1 VPYTITYPPTADNQ
15 VRDFLRQ
22 LNLIPHVTIQAPG
35 TLRVTDVMDAENL
48 LTPLKN
54 VGLFTSYTPSVDP
67 VPNPPIFLNSITP
80 RTARTNGAPFSLVI
94 KGDGSGRFD
103 SGCTVALD
111 GISYPTTLTDTNT
124 LTVAGL
130 DPTTLG
136 ASRVIL
142 VTVQDNT
149 GGPTIVSNPLYL
161 DLRTALGPAPVLSSL
176 SPSTASAA
184 LGTLT
189 LSLQGNNFVDGDI
202 VKWAGKTKTA
212 TFVSPTLMTVVIPAY
227 DLIVGTVPVY
237 VRHVDRQVSATV
249 NFTVTA

>member
-1 VPYTITYPPTADNQ
+1 MPYTITYSPTADNQ
-15 VRDFLRQ
+15 VKEFLRQ
-22 LNLIPHVTIQAPG
+22 LNLLPPVTVQSPG
-35 TLRVTDVMDAENL
+35 TLRVTDVVDATSLFN
-48 LTPLKN
+48 PMK
-54 VGLFTSYTPSVDP
+54 VSGLFTSFVPSLDP
-67 VPNPPIFLNSITP
+67 APTFPIYLSSVTP
-80 RTARTNGAPFSLVI
+80 RVARTNGAPFSFVV

-103 SGCTVALD
+103 SGCVVLLD
-111 GISYPTTLTDTNT
+111 GISYPTTLTDPNT

-149 GGPTIVSNPLYL
+149 GGPAITSNPLYL
-161 DLRTALGPAPVLSSL
+161 DLRAALGPAPVLSSL

-189 LSLQGNNFVDGDI
+189 LNLVGNNFVDGDI
-202 VKWAGKTKTA
+202 VKWAGKTKTP
-212 TFVSPTLMTVVIPAY
+212 TFVNPTLMTVVVPAY

-237 VRHVDRQVSATV
+237 VRGVDRQASATV